1 MIRELV
7 QCDMLMALECPVQL
21 IAILRKLFIMSIMG
35 IEASAIA
42 TSWKVWY
49 GGVYSC
55 SIQQSHNNINKAQV
69 GIKLTIL
76 GLGAMKLHATQK
88 EKNCCS
94 IIIM

>member
-1 MIRELV
+1 M
-7 QCDMLMALECPVQL
+7 QL

-55 SIQQSHNNINKAQV
+55 SIQQSHNKAQV

-76 GLGAMKLHATQK
+76 GLGAMKLHAIQK